1 MKSKIFSYKGLN
13 YWVLFSVLIL
23 SIVCRLISTANSQ
36 VIPGLGSMYYPLQV
50 RCLIERG
57 TLGYSD
63 MPLVFWIEALTARL
77 IIFFSHLPVSSA
89 IVLACK
95 LVNVV
100 VPSLIVIPVFF
111 LAKSI
116 SGNTMHPVYLAV
128 VLALSVLNPSVL
140 VIFAVDFDKNAISML
155 FVYLSMY
162 FLWQF
167 IHQKTIR
174 SLVMIAVSVLLTL
187 FTHFGCFSALFAF
200 LLILTVVNALFYS
213 RKWMAW
219 FKESKIRVVI
229 ACLALKTLILLPFIV
244 KLYDNQR
251 YEHLLSYFAAPLQL
265 FDHSF
270 FLLMLQGEFIYDW
283 PNVLF
288 LVIINSFSVLSVITW
303 FKLRKRMK
311 KEESHFFL
319 SLVLWFVFLSN
330 PFINTAIYNRLLFI
344 SLIPLTILIIFI
356 FHYFRKPVKITV
368 AVILALLLM
377 LTVATNGVHRTY
389 ISKEEYAEMKEM
401 RKIIAHPSSTIVL
414 AQHRLEFWT
423 SWTLRIKSGQLAG
436 IRPSEYPKFY
446 QVLYIVQKSNQ
457 FQEEIPKEAKLI
469 HAGKLFDLYKIH

>member
-1 MKSKIFSYKGLN
+1 
-13 YWVLFSVLIL
+13 
-23 SIVCRLISTANSQ
+23 
-36 VIPGLGSMYYPLQV
+36 
-50 RCLIERG
+50 
-57 TLGYSD
+57 
-63 MPLVFWIEALTARL
+63 
-77 IIFFSHLPVSSA
+77 
-89 IVLACK
+89 
-95 LVNVV
+95 
-100 VPSLIVIPVFF
+100 
-111 LAKSI
+111 
-116 SGNTMHPVYLAV
+116 
-128 VLALSVLNPSVL
+128 
-140 VIFAVDFDKNAISML
+140 
-155 FVYLSMY
+155 
-162 FLWQF
+162 
-167 IHQKTIR
+167 
-174 SLVMIAVSVLLTL
+174 
-187 FTHFGCFSALFAF
+187 
-200 LLILTVVNALFYS
+200 
-213 RKWMAW
+213 MAW